1 MHMCHLA
8 QQKPTGVYQSVPAL
22 TMGVGA
28 GLCPLRPP
36 PAFRAS
42 LSLPLPHFWSL
53 YKEDLSSCGSCLLCL
68 QLSSRGMGDPSWG
81 GWGPSFGTPFLSI
94 PWARLGQPD
103 SSHFPDPETG
113 PPKGE
118 VLAQGHA
125 QGRGSH
131 PHFGQNEAG
140 LDQGQTNY
148 EFPSKLGSASRIR
161 GPP

>member
-8 QQKPTGVYQSVPAL
+8 QQEANRCVSV
-22 TMGVGA
+22 
-28 GLCPLRPP
+28 CPCPDYGGGGRSLPP
-36 PAFRAS
+36 QAPSCLQGFS
-42 LSLPLPHFWSL
+42 LSPLAPL
-53 YKEDLSSCGSCLLCL
+53 LEPLQRGLSSCGSCLLCL
-68 QLSSRGMGDPSWG
+68 QLSSWGMGDPSWG
-81 GWGPSFGTPFLSI
+81 GWEPSFGTPFLSI

-140 LDQGQTNY
+140 LDQGQMNY
-148 EFPSKLGSASRIR
+148 EFPWKLGSTSRIR